1 MFQEMKAK
9 QQLIIELNAAIEEVK
24 RTVATKEEELL
35 LKGQHL
41 DEMNKQIE
49 ELQSHLRLGEQ
60 KYKDEQSKN
69 AGSTSYINYDM
80 ESMKLW
86 L

>member
-1 MFQEMKAK
+1 MKAK
-9 QQLIIELNAAIEEVK
+9 QQLINELNAAIEEVK

-69 AGSTSYINYDM
+69 TGSTSYINYDGIY
-80 ESMKLW
+80 ETVALE
-86 L
+86 